1 MKLIPPVLLSL
12 LLLQGCAGGFI
23 IAAGTA
29 VAVSGDERSIS
40 QQIDDDNLA
49 ASAIDKVVTLN
60 EYHHDMRI
68 NIVTNNG
75 YLLLIGQVDTQM
87 TSNKIEN
94 ELGKLKGV
102 KAVYNPLR
110 VNHPIGAIQQTRD
123 TWITTKVKSLLSNHD
138 KIDLLKIKVVTEN
151 GEVFLI
157 GQVTQTMSDYATGV
171 ARKITGVKQVVRV
184 FDLIPE
190 KS

>member
-1 MKLIPPVLLSL
+1 MKLLPPALLSL

-23 IAAGTA
+23 FAAGTA
-29 VAVSGDERSIS
+29 VAVNGDERSIS

-49 ASAIDKVVTLN
+49 VSAIDKVVTLD
-60 EYHHDMRI
+60 EYRHDMRI

-75 YLLLIGQVDTQM
+75 YLLLIGQVDTQT
-87 TSNKIEN
+87 TSNKIES

-102 KAVYNPLR
+102 KSVYNQLR
-110 VNHPIGAIQQTRD
+110 VNKTIGAIQQTRD

-157 GQVTQTMSDYATGV
+157 GQVTQAMSDYATGI
-171 ARKITGVKQVVRV
+171 ARKVTGVKQVVRV

-190 KS
+190 KN